1 MNPENK
7 VRVLFILSAVQRNGA
22 VLSTLTTMKH
32 LDRSRYEPALFV
44 LERRDEPWHE
54 LLEGVPITYGVTKGK
69 LKARHAPQV
78 FAKLFRAARRSDVLV
93 GGVEMAPTFLAVIA
107 AKFTRKPSVGFVRN
121 SLPEHLAQ
129 MPARYKT
136 LTKLIYPHLTRAV
149 AISEGIKESVVRL
162 VPPLENRTRTVYIP
176 LDIDKTQRR
185 SRERLPEA
193 ETHKPYLLAVGRL
206 EYQKGFDLLLRAY
219 AKLKKELQPS
229 LRHQL
234 VLVGEGKEK
243 ERLRALV
250 QELDLEADVVMPG
263 FQENPYAW
271 MKGAAVFVSSS
282 RYEGFCRVIAEA
294 LAVGTPVVATDC
306 PSGPAEVLQG
316 QQYGVLVQTE
326 NPDALAE
333 GIRSLLCDPA
343 RMETLSEVGPRRAA
357 HFTPEATVEHFERVL
372 AEVLPSHPNSL
383 I

>member
-1 MNPENK
+1 MTPKANK

-22 VLSTLTTMKH
+22 VLSTLTTMRH

-44 LERRDEPWHE
+44 LEQRDEPWHE

-69 LKARHAPQV
+69 LRARHVPQV

-93 GGVEMAPTFLAVIA
+93 GGLEMAPTFLAIIA
-107 AKFTRKPSVGFVRN
+107 AKLTRKPSVGFVRN

-149 AISEGIKESVVRL
+149 AISEGIKESLTRL
-162 VPPLENRTRTVYIP
+162 VPQLEGRTRTVYIP

-185 SRERLPEA
+185 SRESLPEA

-219 AKLKKELQPS
+219 AELKPEVQH
-229 LRHQL
+229 RL

-243 ERLRALV
+243 ARLRALV
-250 QELDLEADVVMPG
+250 KELGLEADVVMPG

-316 QQYGVLVQTE
+316 QQYGVLVPTE
-326 NPDALAE
+326 DPDALAE

-343 RMETLSEVGPRRAA
+343 RMDTLSEVGPRRAA

-372 AEVLPSHPNSL
+372 AEVLPNL
-383 I
+383 T